1 VSFIAMSVSAEH
13 VPALFTWLEHRPFA
27 VAIAESTWLFPIAET
42 IHVLAL
48 TLVVGPVAMM
58 DLRLLG
64 IGNKDRPVSE
74 VIAGS
79 LPWAWTAFAVAFT
92 AGSLM
97 FSSKAGTYYTN
108 LPFRIKM
115 VCMGL
120 AALNM
125 LVFHFY
131 TARGMASWD
140 RGKPPL
146 GARVAATCSLTLWVI
161 IVATGRWIG
170 FT

>member
-1 VSFIAMSVSAEH
+1 MMVFMS
-13 VPALFTWLEHRPFA
+13 WLEHRPFA
-27 VAIAESTWLFPIAET
+27 IAIAESTWLFPIVET

-48 TLVVGPVAMM
+48 TLVVGSVAMM

-64 IGNKDRPVSE
+64 VGSRDRAASE
-74 VIAGS
+74 VIASS
-79 LPWAWTAFAVAFT
+79 LPWAWSAFAVAFI

-97 FSSKAGTYYTN
+97 FSSKAVSYYGN

-115 VCMGL
+115 VCLVL

-125 LVFHFY
+125 LVFHFF
-131 TARGMASWD
+131 TARNMATWD
-140 RGKPPL
+140 RGTPPPA
-146 GARVAATCSLTLWVI
+146 ARFAAAFSLTLWIV

-170 FT
+170 FV